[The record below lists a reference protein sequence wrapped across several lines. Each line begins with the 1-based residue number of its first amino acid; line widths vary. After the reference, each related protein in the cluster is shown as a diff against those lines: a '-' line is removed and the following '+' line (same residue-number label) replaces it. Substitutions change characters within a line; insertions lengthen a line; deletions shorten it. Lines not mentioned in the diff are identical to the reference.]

1 MKRFVLDEI
10 SEWIEKVSYHDIPER
25 VVKKTKAQ
33 ILNNIAASFAG
44 MLFRGANG
52 LIESSRRVFSEKGS
66 STIFATGEKTSPARA
81 LFVNASLSMT
91 FDYDDYLFLGH
102 TGHSS
107 VFTSFALWEELK
119 ISGKELIVATVIAN
133 EIAGRLGASVVLGP
147 HNGQLWSFIHSAGS
161 ASSAAR
167 LLRLPRTGIRN
178 ALAIALY
185 QPNFPLMPG
194 FMSPDSKILTASI
207 PALNGLISAYLA
219 EKGLTGSQEIIE
231 HPRGFLKYFSYE
243 PLEFM
248 LSGFGRSWV
257 TDSIAFKIYPGC
269 AYIDTTMDALF
280 RAVEDIENVRGRR
293 LKPEEVESVRVEA
306 SILTVGMDNIS
317 KEFLNKERLEAI
329 NINFSIPFNVAI
341 GIIAGRL
348 TPSELKQEE
357 LDKNSHIIKSLASR
371 VILKHNPS
379 MTFRAIDS
387 FINSGLIYKAIKKI
401 GFTKLYQLRKKLKE
415 NIPEKA
421 GLKIMEILPIMTL
434 MRKIP
439 EMWWKKNAFAISF
452 DNFKLLFPASV
463 IIRLNDGSE
472 FYSSSEWPLG
482 SNSDSEQIQRVER
495 KFFEEGK
502 RAGIKD
508 IDKLFSLINNIEK
521 RS

>member
-1 MKRFVLDEI
+1 
-10 SEWIEKVSYHDIPER
+10 
-25 VVKKTKAQ
+25 
-33 ILNNIAASFAG
+33 
-44 MLFRGANG
+44 
-52 LIESSRRVFSEKGS
+52 
-66 STIFATGEKTSPARA
+66 
-81 LFVNASLSMT
+81 
-91 FDYDDYLFLGH
+91 
-102 TGHSS
+102 
-107 VFTSFALWEELK
+107 
-119 ISGKELIVATVIAN
+119 
-133 EIAGRLGASVVLGP
+133 
-147 HNGQLWSFIHSAGS
+147 
-161 ASSAAR
+161 
-167 LLRLPRTGIRN
+167 
-178 ALAIALY
+178 
-185 QPNFPLMPG
+185 
-194 FMSPDSKILTASI
+194 
-207 PALNGLISAYLA
+207 
-219 EKGLTGSQEIIE
+219 
-231 HPRGFLKYFSYE
+231 
-243 PLEFM
+243 M

-280 RAVEDIENVRGRR
+280 RALEDIENVRGRR